1 MMGFGG
7 FGFGMILFWVV
18 IIVGI
23 VWLVK
28 SLSGNAQA
36 PKWMQGGANAREILD
51 ERYAR
56 GEITRDEYETMKQD
70 LQ

>member
-7 FGFGMILFWVV
+7 FGLGMIIFWIV

-28 SLSGNAQA
+28 SLSGNAQT
-36 PKWMQGGANAREILD
+36 PTWLQGGTNAREILD
-51 ERYAR
+51 QRYAR
-56 GEITRDEYETMKQD
+56 GEITQDEFEAMKQD